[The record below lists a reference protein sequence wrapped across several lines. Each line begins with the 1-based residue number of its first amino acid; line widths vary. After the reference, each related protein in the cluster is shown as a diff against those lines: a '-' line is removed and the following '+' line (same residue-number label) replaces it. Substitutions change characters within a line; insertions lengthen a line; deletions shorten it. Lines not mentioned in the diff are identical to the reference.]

1 MSDTLTKK
9 RIKSSGVTVIISLS
23 LVLFM
28 LGALGLL
35 VINANKLSKHFKE
48 NVGFQI
54 YLKDTTSSA
63 QIDGLIQEINS
74 SKFAKSVSL
83 ITKEQA
89 AQQLKENLG
98 EDFISFLGS
107 NPLLNALDVKI
118 NADYANTDTGIPR

>member
-1 MSDTLTKK
+1 MSEALTRKK
-9 RIKSSGVTVIISLS
+9 IRSSGATVIISLS

-35 VINANKLSKHFKE
+35 VINANKLTKHFKE

-83 ITKEQA
+83 ITKN
-89 AQQLKENLG
+89 KP
-98 EDFISFLGS
+98 
-107 NPLLNALDVKI
+107 PLN
-118 NADYANTDTGIPR
+118 

>member
-1 MSDTLTKK
+1 
-9 RIKSSGVTVIISLS
+9 
-23 LVLFM
+23 M

-35 VINANKLSKHFKE
+35 VINANKLTKHFKE
-48 NVGFQI
+48 NIGFQV

-63 QIDGLIQEINS
+63 QIDGLIQEING

-89 AQQLKENLG
+89 AAQLKENLG
-98 EDFISFLGS
+98 EDFITFLGS

-118 NADYANTDTGIPR
+118 NADYANTDTLPPRHTHVLCDDDSCDEDSHQGGPCVV